1 LIRKLVNRLAER
13 LIRRRGYS
21 RYMATILWK
30 DLCKDLLDYD
40 GVTLRDKLWCYRRG
54 FLSESIHRYGLDATN
69 AHRYLPYF
77 AYLKMHPL
85 NGAYS
90 HWIDDKLTLRHTFD
104 AYARYLPGYHY
115 HVRKGC
121 ILRLRDCPH
130 PNDSEATV
138 DEVIELLES
147 QGRLAAKPVSASGG
161 KGFMKLE
168 YQDGSFRVL
177 GTERS
182 RSEVSALIRGFDDY
196 IVTDYVQAHRLIRRI
211 YPDTANLLRVVFIN
225 PNGHAPALIG
235 SIMRFG
241 LAASGGVDSAGSG
254 AIFCGVDLDTGR
266 LTGPRRLIGRSVEPV
281 GTHPDTGEPIE
292 GFVLPHWAMIR
303 HEITTIGR
311 AFPQL
316 VHLGYDIAITD
327 DGFKIIEIN
336 SLSDIKLAQAF
347 YPLFDREPAASF
359 YRARIH

>member
-1 LIRKLVNRLAER
+1 MIRKLVNRLAER

-21 RYMATILWK
+21 RYMATILWR
-30 DLCKDLLDYD
+30 DLCEDLLDHE
-40 GVTLRDKLWCYRRG
+40 GATLRDKLWCYRRG
-54 FLSESIHRYGLDATN
+54 FLSESIHRYGLDAAN

-104 AYARYLPGYHY
+104 AYARHLPGYHY
-115 HVRKGC
+115 HVRKGR

-130 PNDSEATV
+130 PNDAEATV
-138 DEVIELLES
+138 DEVIGLLES
-147 QGRLAAKPVSASGG
+147 RGRLAAKPVSGSGG

-168 YQDGSFRVL
+168 HREGRFHIL
-177 GTERS
+177 GAARS
-182 RSEVSALIRGFDDY
+182 RSEVSELIRGFDDY
-196 IVTDYVQAHRLIRRI
+196 IVTDYVQAHHLIRRI
-211 YPDTANLLRVVFIN
+211 YPETANLLRMVVIN
-225 PNGHAPALIG
+225 PDGHAPALIA

-241 LAASGGVDSAGSG
+241 LAASGAADSAGAG
-254 AIFCGVDLDTGR
+254 GIFCGVDLDTGR
-266 LTGPRRLIGRSVEPV
+266 LFGPRRLVGRSVEPV
-281 GTHPDTGEPIE
+281 GAHPDTAEPIE

-303 HEITTIGR
+303 HELFAIGR

-316 VHLGYDIAITD
+316 AHMGYDIAITD
-327 DGFKIIEIN
+327 DGFKIIEVN
-336 SLSDIKLAQAF
+336 SLSDIRLGQAIA
-347 YPLFDREPAASF
+347 PLLEREPAASF